1 MQKEQATVATL
12 VDQHAADA
20 AKIASLERKVAEVDD
35 VKQQLSAVIQELKTR
50 EKLVAQ
56 R

>member
-1 MQKEQATVATL
+1 
-12 VDQHAADA
+12 
-20 AKIASLERKVAEVDD
+20 VDD